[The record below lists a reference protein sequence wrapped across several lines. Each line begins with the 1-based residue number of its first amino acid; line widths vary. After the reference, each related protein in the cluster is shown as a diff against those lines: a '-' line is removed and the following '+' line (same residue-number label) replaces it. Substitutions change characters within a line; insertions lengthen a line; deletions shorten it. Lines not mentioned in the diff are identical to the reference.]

1 MIKLEKNDEDE
12 KYIKRYE
19 DVAKSLLNDID
30 EIDLNKEE

>member
-19 DVAKSLLNDID
+19 NMANSLLNEID
-30 EIDLNKEE
+30 EFDLNKN